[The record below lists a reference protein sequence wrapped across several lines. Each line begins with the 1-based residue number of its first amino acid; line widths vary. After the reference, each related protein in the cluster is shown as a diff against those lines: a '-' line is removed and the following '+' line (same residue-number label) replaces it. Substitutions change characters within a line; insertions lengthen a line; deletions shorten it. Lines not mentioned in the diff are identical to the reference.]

1 MSKKIFIKF
10 PLHAILFLLF
20 YSRSIQSDQ
29 YCSDEQCKEH
39 NRNVSCHMQEWS
51 ENLEKSAQRWADQC
65 VGQGAPDV
73 KDECLNIETEGQNIA
88 TIFGDAPGLSPLVL
102 VDVWYMELLHM
113 NTSIIPQYILSS
125 EAGLSHYD
133 YFAQLVWAES
143 SYVGCGGVKFKESK
157 KDGKGTN
164 RTVNRLVCNFFPGG
178 NRVHKPVYVK
188 GEPCSTCPEGSGC
201 DLEYNALC
209 KLIRTKGIHSTE
221 DITKMI
227 HNNSNT
233 TKRNG
238 SSFIN
243 TDQIINDTNDDE
255 YFMPYNYFTNVNKA
269 SMETVTPSPTI
280 GKQCKDMAVEDFL
293 ELLKKKLSNDPMFK
307 DLASKSN
314 SLAGDVT
321 NTDPNVAAFVSKLYS
336 KKVPSTTT
344 KQTEKDFINST
355 LLVDLVEAVIFR
367 SGDKMPTSV
376 ESESYFNTPIV
387 EVNPIKI
394 KAELSEIKLNQD
406 FTGHYFFPEDEDET
420 EATKTEITEVP
431 ELYEDMLS
439 FSMSDV
445 ALEIEDFK
453 RIKTTKDFLE
463 EILESESASENRVIR
478 FKRHEEETND
488 IDTTFQSARRGV
500 PDLCQPRKVK
510 IKYSDLLRQIA
521 FDLKMLKL
529 SDRFHCTKSYS
540 AKHVN
545 ALFTQILC
553 VVTFQCILK

>member
-39 NRNVSCHMQEWS
+39 NRNVSCHMQVGIWVRHCVDYEKTIKTERDKQAILNKINSRRNKVASGEIRSFPPAGNMMKLEWS

-280 GKQCKDMAVEDFL
+280 
-293 ELLKKKLSNDPMFK
+293 
-307 DLASKSN
+307 
-314 SLAGDVT
+314 
-321 NTDPNVAAFVSKLYS
+321 
-336 KKVPSTTT
+336 
-344 KQTEKDFINST
+344 
-355 LLVDLVEAVIFR
+355 
-367 SGDKMPTSV
+367 DKMPTSV

>member
-39 NRNVSCHMQEWS
+39 NRNVSCHMQVGIWVRHCVDYEKTIKTERDKQAILNKINSRRNKVASGEIRSFPPAGNMMKLEWS

-463 EILESESASENRVIR
+463 EILESESASESM
-478 FKRHEEETND
+478 
-488 IDTTFQSARRGV
+488 TTSA
-500 PDLCQPRKVK
+500 
-510 IKYSDLLRQIA
+510 
-521 FDLKMLKL
+521 
-529 SDRFHCTKSYS
+529 
-540 AKHVN
+540 
-545 ALFTQILC
+545 
-553 VVTFQCILK
+553 VTI